1 MFSINGDEKT
11 AQSHAEEWKRA
22 PIILHK
28 KINSK
33 WFKDL
38 IIRPGNIKLI
48 EENIKLFS
56 MTYMHYESIKVM
68 K

>member
-11 AQSHAEEWKRA
+11 AQSHAEEWKST
-22 PIILHK
+22 PIILHQ

-38 IIRPGNIKLI
+38 TIRPKNIKLI

-56 MTYMHYESIKVM
+56 ITYMHHESIKVM